1 MTVKNSTKQ
10 TPKKKAQSN
19 ILEQSKLTKASALS
33 SLKTIVPQIFMDAQR
48 PNEHLRSDSI
58 RLRDVQLA
66 CCLNSPRLIGELE
79 DIDYEGEALFIK
91 EVFRNINKI
100 LPIRKKE
107 PHADRIVRFIAGFL
121 QYNQQKDGIAKDEFV
136 KLKRRN
142 AKLEAKKKAR
152 AETQTD
158 IDDDPMS
165 EVEEEEEEEEE
176 EDEAEEEENKDE
188 DGSMEEDDDED
199 DEETISSRFVGSLLR
214 HLLKGFTA
222 KGIFVRTRCC
232 QIIAL
237 SISSMGEIDEDLYQ
251 DLRTALFDRI
261 IDKEASVRIQAAT
274 TLCRLQSADAD
285 VDQTDGKTILQK
297 LMWCLQNDPS
307 SEVRRVILFNID
319 PIAETLP
326 YIVERARDVDAINRR
341 VVYLKP
347 LSDMPDFRMLS
358 FEERNQILKWG
369 LHDRNPLVKKAVS
382 KMLSEKWISHANNNL
397 IEFLERLDIMK
408 PEVTEIAESV
418 LDAFF
423 TARMDIVNDISFDAE
438 FWNNLTPESAF
449 LAKVLI
455 KFLQK
460 DHTLDERL
468 DSILPE
474 VTRHAFNLKYYNDL
488 YRSPTQNAQDY
499 EFITTQM
506 LETAMCLDYAD
517 EVGRRK
523 MFELLRDILKSC
535 ELSED
540 HLSKI
545 VRIFRLISLNER
557 DFTRTIIEIIF
568 DIQEQLNNPDELGET
583 PPAKKTRLEDSFASS
598 LEISDSTT
606 TDVTDPTDIGDLVI
620 RLRCLSICKRM
631 LENSQESLTENSNLY
646 GLLNDLIVPAVQN
659 SDVVLREEGLH
670 CLGLCCTLD
679 KTLAQHNVALFI
691 QCIKNGHEGILK
703 KAIVVLFDLMM
714 TYGVQNLTV
723 QIQNSDEIR
732 EVFEFCI
739 DHDTLEIQTTTTEG
753 LAKLMLAK
761 RFQDDEILRLMIL
774 LYFFPVTDEDNNK
787 VQQCLTYFFPAY
799 SYSSAD
805 HQISL
810 SNVTILAL
818 EELCNTYS
826 DLKPDEI
833 MVNPMQISD
842 MLADWTD
849 PRKLAK
855 LHLNDVTIDDEI
867 KTNVHGRLAIEA
879 LNIIYNEPAGLKR
892 KTMCHFILRLYLEKL
907 DTSQLAEIKRLMHAI
922 NIERP
927 IKEVLTRNAFTKLL
941 NIIESNIEEYNQE
954 NGLDPNPETEKEET
968 EQEEGADNEDNI
980 EKEGSEK
987 EDSEKDEDEDIEKE
1001 ADI

>member
-1 MTVKNSTKQ
+1 
-10 TPKKKAQSN
+10 
-19 ILEQSKLTKASALS
+19 
-33 SLKTIVPQIFMDAQR
+33 
-48 PNEHLRSDSI
+48 
-58 RLRDVQLA
+58 
-66 CCLNSPRLIGELE
+66 
-79 DIDYEGEALFIK
+79 
-91 EVFRNINKI
+91 
-100 LPIRKKE
+100 
-107 PHADRIVRFIAGFL
+107 
-121 QYNQQKDGIAKDEFV
+121 
-136 KLKRRN
+136 
-142 AKLEAKKKAR
+142 
-152 AETQTD
+152 
-158 IDDDPMS
+158 MS
-165 EVEEEEEEEEE
+165 EVEEEEE
-176 EDEAEEEENKDE
+176 DEEEENEDE
-188 DGSMEEDDDED
+188 DDSMDDDED

-285 VDQTDGKTILQK
+285 VDPTDGKTILQK

-307 SEVRRVILFNID
+307 S
-319 PIAETLP
+319 
-326 YIVERARDVDAINRR
+326 DVDAINRR

-358 FEERNQILKWG
+358 LEERNQILKWG
-369 LHDRNPLVKKAVS
+369 LNDRNPLVKKAVS

-408 PEVTEIAESV
+408 PQVTEIAESV

-468 DSILPE
+468 DAILPE

-488 YRSPTQNAQDY
+488 YRSPTQSAQDY

-568 DIQEQLNNPDELGET
+568 DIQEQLNNPDELTET
-583 PPAKKTRLEDSFASS
+583 PAKKSRLEDSFASS
-598 LEISDSTT
+598 LEISDPV
-606 TDVTDPTDIGDLVI
+606 TDMTDPTDIDSLVI

-723 QIQNSDEIR
+723 QIESSDEIR

-739 DHDTLEIQTTTTEG
+739 DHDTLEIQAITTEG

-774 LYFFPVTDEDNNK
+774 LYFFPVTDQDNNK

-805 HQISL
+805 HQTSL

-826 DLKPDEI
+826 DLKSDEI

-867 KTNVHGRLAIEA
+867 KPNVHGRLAIEA

-907 DTSQLAEIKRLMHAI
+907 DTSQLAEIKRLIHVI
-922 NIERP
+922 NTERP

-941 NIIESNIEEYNQE
+941 NTIESNIEEYNQE

-968 EQEEGADNEDNI
+968 EQEEAAAKEDNT
-980 EKEGSEK
+980 EK
-987 EDSEKDEDEDIEKE
+987 EDSEKDEEDIEKE

>member
-10 TPKKKAQSN
+10 APKKKAQSN
-19 ILEQSKLTKASALS
+19 ILEQSKISKASALS

-107 PHADRIVRFIAGFL
+107 PHADRIVRYIAGFL
-121 QYNQQKDGIAKDEFV
+121 QYNQQKDGIAKDEFI

-142 AKLEAKKKAR
+142 AKLEKKAR
-152 AETQTD
+152 AETQAN

-165 EVEEEEEEEEE
+165 EVDDEEEQM
-176 EDEAEEEENKDE
+176 EEEENEEE
-188 DGSMEEDDDED
+188 DDSMEEDEDDED

-222 KGIFVRTRCC
+222 KANFVRTRCC

-285 VDQTDGKTILQK
+285 VDPTDGKTILQK
-297 LMWCLQNDPS
+297 LMWSLQNDPS

-319 PIAETLP
+319 PTAETLP

-408 PEVTEIAESV
+408 PQVTEIAESV

-468 DSILPE
+468 DLILPE
-474 VTRHAFNLKYYNDL
+474 VTRHAFNLQYYNDL

-568 DIQEQLNNPDELGET
+568 DIQEQSNDPDELTET
-583 PPAKKTRLEDSFASS
+583 PAKKSRLENSFASS
-598 LEISDSTT
+598 LEISDPTDT
-606 TDVTDPTDIGDLVI
+606 TDLDNLVI

-723 QIQNSDEIR
+723 QIQSSDEIR

-739 DHDTLEIQTTTTEG
+739 DHDTLEIQTITTEG

-805 HQISL
+805 HQTSL

-867 KTNVHGRLAIEA
+867 NTNVHGRLAIEA

-892 KTMCHFILRLYLEKL
+892 KTMCHFIIRLYLEKL
-907 DTSQLAEIKRLMHAI
+907 DASQLAEIKRLIHAI
-922 NIERP
+922 NTERP

-941 NIIESNIEEYNQE
+941 STIESNIEEYNQE
-954 NGLDPNPETEKEET
+954 NGLDPNPETEKEEP
-968 EQEEGADNEDNI
+968 EQEEGADREDTI
-980 EKEGSEK
+980 EK
-987 EDSEKDEDEDIEKE
+987 EDSEKDEDEEDIKKE
-1001 ADI
+1001 ADL